1 MKAYDK
7 GSLGKD
13 PALTKEECQS
23 AILKHID
30 GLRGIDTHCHHLPDR
45 KFKDVDL
52 KFIYDHSYCD
62 WMEPYPADKKDV
74 PQYLLRNCSNSYFY
88 WLRRGISEIYG
99 MPVDGEHLEVLDE
112 AIGKAYR
119 DPEHHLRILDEKCRY
134 EKILLD
140 NYDHPGVAESSG
152 KLFVPVLRCNMFAVC
167 NCISKR
173 DHNDNNPGKYIPG
186 IYEHSFEGYLKAVDE
201 YILPHHILKLAI
213 AYDEGN
219 RIRNFDKDRAAV
231 AYGQEHP
238 TEEAYRD
245 FYEYKVYH
253 ICRLAGEHGIIV
265 QIHTG
270 LGTMKDTSP
279 LFLKELIGALP
290 DTQFDLFHGGYPWMD
305 DLLGLLHNYPNVYAD
320 LCWLPIISVS
330 AAKRFLREALEIG
343 GCDRILWGCDTW
355 TSEESYG
362 AVLAFRHV
370 LSEVLSDMYEEGY
383 LSLDETC
390 YTAGQIWH
398 GNAARLF
405 GFED

>member
-1 MKAYDK
+1 MKAYDNEA
-7 GSLGKD
+7 LGNSSK
-13 PALTKEECQS
+13 LTREECQV

-45 KFKDVDL
+45 QFKDVDL
-52 KFIYDHSYCD
+52 RFIYDHSYCD
-62 WMEPYPADKKDV
+62 WMEPYPEDKADV
-74 PQYLLRNCSNSYFY
+74 PRYLLRNCSNSYFY
-88 WLRRGISEIYG
+88 WLRKGISEIYG
-99 MPVDGEHLEVLDE
+99 MPVDGEHLEALDE
-112 AIGKAYR
+112 AIGTAYR

-167 NCISKR
+167 NCISKM
-173 DHNDNNPGKYIPG
+173 DHNGNNPDKYIPG
-186 IYEHSFEGYLKAVDE
+186 IYEHSFEDYLKAVDE

-219 RIRNFDKDRAAV
+219 RIRNFDKSRAAA
-231 AYGQEHP
+231 AYGQEQP
-238 TEEAYRD
+238 TAEAYRD
-245 FYEYKVYH
+245 FYEYMVYH

-330 AAKRFLREALEIG
+330 ASKRFLREALEIG
-343 GCDRILWGCDTW
+343 DADRILWGCDTW

-362 AVLAFRHV
+362 AVLAFRRV

-383 LSLDETC
+383 LSLDEAC
-390 YTAGQIWH
+390 YTAGQIWR

-405 GFED
+405 GFEA